1 MNSNR
6 LNPTVMNPSFAI
18 AFRRWLSPLSKL
30 GMLTA
35 LMTTTAS
42 HATSPVVDQANE
54 PYSLYSVQLY
64 TGAVPGGQTFTVG
77 TAGKLSRVSV
87 YVQKQ
92 CLPDCPDMLVQLRS
106 TSGQVL
112 ASSTVSHT
120 LIPTGSYNW
129 IDAGFS
135 QSLGVFP
142 GEQYAIV
149 IQNAQPYV
157 SGGYDW
163 RYEANSSVDSYPGG
177 MLFQV
182 GYNSHPAY
190 DLYFRT
196 YVTPNEVHD
205 CAEVRAQN
213 PAAPD
218 GTYPLTLGGK
228 QVDVYCHDMAGT
240 PREYLTVKTAAT
252 TNYSYYGQG
261 QNTSAGGQATWY
273 FKVRLDPVALTLA
286 LDDTTFSWSQGW
298 MRFGSTFLYTNPLG
312 SAGDCVADRSQTG
325 RSNID
330 LTGTP
335 FGIVPGQFLVSG
347 YHPAGSIT
355 YSGSQIVN
363 LTGGGYC
370 GFTSDPD
377 NRLQLTLQ

>member
-6 LNPTVMNPSFAI
+6 LNPTGMNPSFAI

-42 HATSPVVDQANE
+42 HATSPVLDQANE

-77 TAGKLSRVSV
+77 KTGKLSQVSV

-92 CLPDCPDMLVQLRS
+92 CLPGCPDMLVQLRS

-112 ASSTVSHT
+112 ASSTVSQAS
-120 LIPTGSYNW
+120 IPTGSYNW

-135 QSLGVFP
+135 QPISVLP

-149 IQNAQPYV
+149 LQNAQPHV

-163 RYEANSSVDSYPGG
+163 KYETNSSVDSYPGG
-177 MLFQV
+177 LLFQV

-196 YVTPNEVHD
+196 YVNEVHN

-213 PAAPD
+213 SAAPD

-228 QVDVYCHDMAGT
+228 QVEVYCHDMAGT
-240 PREYLTVKTAAT
+240 PREYLTVKTGST

-261 QNTSAGGQATWY
+261 PNTSAGGQTTWY
-273 FKVRLDPVALTLA
+273 SKVRLDPAALTLV
-286 LDDTTFSWSQGW
+286 LDDTTFSTSQGW
-298 MRFGSTFLYTNPLG
+298 MNFGSNFLYTSPLG
-312 SAGDCVADRSQTG
+312 SAGDCVTAYSQTG

-335 FGIVPGQFLVSG
+335 FDIVPGQFVTEG
-347 YHPAGSIT
+347 WVPAGSVAN
-355 YSGSQIVN
+355 SGSQIVN

-370 GFTSDPD
+370 GATFDPD
-377 NRLQLTLQ
+377 YRLQLTLQ